1 MLLQRRKR
9 WLDKAAELGRE
20 NGASP
25 FSRTFAIR
33 LRLPANDNARPAR
46 KGIWP
51 RIAVIAT
58 AAILLAAVLYIF

>member
-9 WLDKAAELGRE
+9 RLDKAVELGRE

-25 FSRTFAIR
+25 FSRTFAI
-33 LRLPANDNARPAR
+33 RLPANDNARPAR

-58 AAILLAAVLYIF
+58 AAVLLAAVLYIF

>member
-1 MLLQRRKR
+1 MLLQRRKK
-9 WLDKAAELGRE
+9 WLDKAAELGRG
-20 NGASP
+20 NGDSP

-33 LRLPANDNARPAR
+33 LRLPANDNTRPAR